1 VAAPPAMPRRDEEI
15 IAAEKKLGVER
26 EPRDISVR
34 D

>member
-1 VAAPPAMPRRDEEI
+1 MSRIMVLRREI

-26 EPRDISVR
+26 ELRDISVR